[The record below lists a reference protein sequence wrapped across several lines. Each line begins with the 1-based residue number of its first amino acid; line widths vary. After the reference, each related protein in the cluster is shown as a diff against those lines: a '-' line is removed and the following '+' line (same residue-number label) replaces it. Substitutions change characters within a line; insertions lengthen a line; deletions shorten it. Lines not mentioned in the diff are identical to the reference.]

1 MGAPISSVKPAIGSW
16 DWLAQT
22 NGNLS
27 AAERASLVPGLMKT
41 FGQFVVD
48 RLRLALRAAP
58 RHSLSV
64 DDLWPAPPDTQL
76 CRHALEEARELQ
88 SLPVLNHG
96 YRTWVF
102 GSALAKI
109 DGAQVDPEL
118 LHAASLLHD
127 VGLEHIEPNVCFTK
141 KSGESARAAAE
152 RSRLDRDKALQ
163 MMTGIGS
170 HITPGLRYESSPL
183 GFYIQAG
190 AMADLAGL
198 RAWELP
204 KDMRSRTGQSYPRQD
219 VHLVLSRC
227 WHAEAKAVPKGR
239 AHFADRWGAFSH
251 LIRLVPAVR

>member
-1 MGAPISSVKPAIGSW
+1 MGKSTSPVIPAIGSW
-16 DWLAQT
+16 DWLVQT
-22 NGNLS
+22 GGNLTT
-27 AAERASLVPGLMKT
+27 AERASLLPGLVKT
-41 FGQFVVD
+41 FAHFSAD
-48 RLRLALRAAP
+48 RVRLALRAAP
-58 RHSLSV
+58 RHSLSA
-64 DDLWPAPPDTQL
+64 DDLWPVTPDSQL
-76 CRHALEEARELQ
+76 SRCALEGACDLQ

-102 GSALAKI
+102 GSALARI
-109 DGAQVDPEL
+109 DGADIDREL
-118 LHAASLLHD
+118 FHAASLLHD

-141 KSGESARAAAE
+141 RSGESARVAAE
-152 RSRLDRDKALQ
+152 KSNIADNATLE

-204 KDMRSRTGQSYPRQD
+204 RELRSRAGHDYPRGD
-219 VHLVLSRC
+219 VHEVLSRC

-239 AHFADRWGAFSH
+239 ANFAERWSAFS
-251 LIRLVPAVR
+251 RLVRWLPVSH